1 MIERTLEIT
10 YGRTIIVTR
19 YVILKININST
30 IDLYPKP
37 TTTINLLITRNID
50 IRLNLDNNISIGSTL
65 GIAIIL

>member
-1 MIERTLEIT
+1 MIECTLEIT
-10 YGRTIIVTR
+10 YGRTIIVTF

-30 IDLYPKP
+30 TDLYPKL